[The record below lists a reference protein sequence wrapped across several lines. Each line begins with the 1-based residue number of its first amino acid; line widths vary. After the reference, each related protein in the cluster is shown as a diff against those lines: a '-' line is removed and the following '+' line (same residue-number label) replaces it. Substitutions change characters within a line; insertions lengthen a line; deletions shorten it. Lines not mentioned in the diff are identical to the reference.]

1 MRGNYGV
8 EILYE
13 DNHLLVAVKPPN
25 MPTQADSSGD
35 MDILTYLKG
44 YVKEAYG
51 KPGAVYLGLV
61 HRLDRPAAGVMV
73 FARTSKAA
81 ERLSRQIQNGAFQKS
96 YRAVVEG
103 VPDDAGTFTDYLV
116 KGEGNLSRV
125 ARADTPGAK
134 RAVLHY
140 RMLDHGN
147 NRSLVEIDLVTGRP
161 HQIRVQF
168 ASRGMPLVGDARYGS
183 GGRQLALYATGIS
196 LIHPTKQ
203 ERMDFVSDGCE
214 NRFNRLLRG

>member
-1 MRGNYGV
+1 MASPGRCTWAWCTGWTG
-8 EILYE
+8 L
-13 DNHLLVAVKPPN
+13 PPGLWSLPEPARRRN
-25 MPTQADSSGD
+25 GSAARSRTVRFKRPTG
-35 MDILTYLKG
+35 
-44 YVKEAYG
+44 
-51 KPGAVYLGLV
+51 
-61 HRLDRPAAGVMV
+61 RWWR
-73 FARTSKAA
+73 
-81 ERLSRQIQNGAFQKS
+81 
-96 YRAVVEG
+96 G

-140 RMLDHGN
+140 RMLYHGN

>member
-1 MRGNYGV
+1 MCIRDRNYGV

-81 ERLSRQIQNGAFQKS
+81 ERLSRQIQNGAFQKT

-147 NRSLVEIDLVTGRP
+147 NL
-161 HQIRVQF
+161 
-168 ASRGMPLVGDARYGS
+168 
-183 GGRQLALYATGIS
+183 S
-196 LIHPTKQ
+196 LIHI
-203 ERMDFVSDGCE
+203 
-214 NRFNRLLRG
+214 

>member
-1 MRGNYGV
+1 MASPGRCTWAWCTGWTG
-8 EILYE
+8 L
-13 DNHLLVAVKPPN
+13 PP
-25 MPTQADSSGD
+25 
-35 MDILTYLKG
+35 
-44 YVKEAYG
+44 
-51 KPGAVYLGLV
+51 
-61 HRLDRPAAGVMV
+61 GVMV

-81 ERLSRQIQNGAFQKS
+81 ERLSRQIQNGAFQKT

-116 KGEGNLSRV
+116 KGEGNLSPGGACRHPRRQAGGTPLPN
-125 ARADTPGAK
+125 ARSWEQP
-134 RAVLHY
+134 VL
-140 RMLDHGN
+140 GG
-147 NRSLVEIDLVTGRP
+147 VDLVTGRP

>member
-1 MRGNYGV
+1 M
-8 EILYE
+8 
-13 DNHLLVAVKPPN
+13 
-25 MPTQADSSGD
+25 
-35 MDILTYLKG
+35 
-44 YVKEAYG
+44 
-51 KPGAVYLGLV
+51 
-61 HRLDRPAAGVMV
+61 
-73 FARTSKAA
+73 
-81 ERLSRQIQNGAFQKS
+81 
-96 YRAVVEG
+96 
-103 VPDDAGTFTDYLV
+103 
-116 KGEGNLSRV
+116 

-203 ERMDFVSDGCE
+203 AVSYTHLDVYKRQGHGKALAE
-214 NRFNRLLRG
+214 EHIRNRIAVATWVQAQPAACKSGIVPV